1 MKKIALIIIDMQN
14 DFILPGSPA
23 YVKNAEKTITKIK
36 EVLQFFREKNLPIF
50 HIIREYFKDGSNVE
64 NFRVKDFKNGK
75 SYVVKGTK
83 GAEIVK
89 ELKPIDNEYVIVKPR
104 FSAFMKTELDF
115 ILRRLNV
122 ETLVVCGTQYPNCI
136 RTTVFDAV
144 SYDYN
149 VILLIDATSAQ
160 TEEIA
165 NANITDIKNIGVNCL
180 TVNEFKRLFEKN

>member
-122 ETLVVCGTQYPNCI
+122 KTLVVCGTQYPNCI

-165 NANITDIKNIGVNCL
+165 NANIIDIKNIGVNCL
-180 TVNEFKRLFEKN
+180 TVNEFKRLFKKN

>member
-14 DFILPGSPA
+14 DFILPGSLA
-23 YVKNAEKTITKIK
+23 YVRNAEKTIPKIK

-122 ETLVVCGTQYPNCI
+122 KTLVVCGTQYPNCI
-136 RTTVFDAV
+136 RATVFDAV

>member
-36 EVLQFFREKNLPIF
+36 EILQFFREKNLPIF

-89 ELKPIDNEYVIVKPR
+89 ELEPIDNEYVIVKPR

-122 ETLVVCGTQYPNCI
+122 KTLVVCGTQYPNCI
-136 RTTVFDAV
+136 RATVFDAV

-165 NANITDIKNIGVNCL
+165 NANIIDIKNIGVNCL
-180 TVNEFKRLFEKN
+180 TVNEFKRLFKKN